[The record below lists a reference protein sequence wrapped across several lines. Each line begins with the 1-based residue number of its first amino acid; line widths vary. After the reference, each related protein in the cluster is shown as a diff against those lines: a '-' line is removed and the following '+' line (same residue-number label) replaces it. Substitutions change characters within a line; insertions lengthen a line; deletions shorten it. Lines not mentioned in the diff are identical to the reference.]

1 MTVVR
6 TMTADG
12 LDALIEADT
21 TRTWPRTARRF
32 WRGCL
37 SAQTKGAMTVAT
49 AYVDETVVG
58 FGYLDRTSQNARFR
72 AAGIPEIKD
81 LHVAELY
88 RRQGVA
94 TAIVAFLED
103 TARSGGSRRVGL
115 GVGLNA
121 DYGSAQRL
129 YARLGYIPDG
139 CGVTWRNRPVR
150 PRAFVRLNDDLL
162 LWLVK
167 DLEAKPPAEA
177 DFR

>member
-12 LDALIEADT
+12 LDALIAADT

-37 SAQTKGAMTVAT
+37 SAQTEGAMTVAT

-58 FGYLDRTSQNARFR
+58 FGYLDQVSQYARFR

-81 LHVAELY
+81 LHVAVPY

-94 TAIVAFLED
+94 TAIMGFLED
-103 TARSGGSRRVGL
+103 RAWSGGSRRVGL
-115 GVGLNA
+115 GVGLNS

-129 YARLGYIPDG
+129 YARLGYVPDG
-139 CGVTWRNRPVR
+139 HGATYRNRPAR

-167 DLEAKPPAEA
+167 DLATEQSG
-177 DFR
+177 

>member
-6 TMTADG
+6 TMPADG
-12 LDALIEADT
+12 LDALIAADG
-21 TRTWPRTARRF
+21 TRTRRGSAQRF

-37 SAQTKGAMTVAT
+37 AAQTEGAMTVAT
-49 AYVDETVVG
+49 AYVDKAVVG
-58 FGYLDRTSQNARFR
+58 FGYLDRTSQYARFR

-81 LHVAELY
+81 LHVAEPY

-103 TARSGGSRRVGL
+103 TARASGSHRIGL

-129 YARLGYIPDG
+129 YARLGYVPDG
-139 CGVTWRNRPVR
+139 FGVTWRNRPLRWWTFVR
-150 PRAFVRLNDDLL
+150 PTDDLL

-167 DLEAKPPAEA
+167 DLDAKGHT
-177 DFR
+177 

>member
-1 MTVVR
+1 MAVVR

-58 FGYLDRTSQNARFR
+58 FGYLDWNSQYERFR

-81 LHVAELY
+81 LHVAEQY

-94 TAIVAFLED
+94 TAIMAFLED
-103 TARSGGSRRVGL
+103 TARSGGCRRVGL

-129 YARLGYIPDG
+129 YARLGYVPDG
-139 CGVTWRNRPVR
+139 CGVTWRNRAIR
-150 PRAFVRLNDDLL
+150 PWAFVRPNDDLL

-167 DLEAKPPAEA
+167 DLEAKAP
-177 DFR
+177 D